1 MTVVPSGG
9 GSATGQEPFAC
20 DFHIHNVRN
29 YMRDVDMNERGKQLI
44 APVLLLGFTTCG
56 SAMAADEPAAP
67 AAAAE
72 PAKPAPGTLAGV
84 LDASG
89 ITATGYVAASYYHSN
104 GYSTYHQFDNKHDSF
119 QLDQAA
125 LTIAFQPKEGFG
137 ALVNVAAG
145 EDMKILNAAEGSN
158 PNTFDVVQGFIQ
170 YATGPLTVIAGKYV
184 TLVGAEVIAPTGNT
198 NFSRSLL
205 FFAEPLTHTGIRAT
219 YAASDTLS
227 VVAGAN
233 NGWNYS
239 SLSTSGS
246 KTAELGVAWTPSKAF
261 SLTAQAY
268 VGKDPTF
275 DAQRTLV
282 DAVATYSATDAL
294 TLILSFDW
302 GKQKQHAAG
311 DPDLDWNGAAFY
323 TNYALNDQWRVSLRL
338 EYLDDKEGFVSGIV
352 GTAQKFKE
360 GTVTF
365 GYAPVKSFELR
376 MEARYDKSDKSTFVR
391 KITTDTSINPFADSQ
406 TGVALQGVY
415 KF

>member
-1 MTVVPSGG
+1 
-9 GSATGQEPFAC
+9 
-20 DFHIHNVRN
+20 
-29 YMRDVDMNERGKQLI
+29 MNKCGKQLI
-44 APVLLLGFTTCG
+44 APALMLGITTCG
-56 SAMAADEPAAP
+56 AAMAADEPAAP
-67 AAAAE
+67 VAAE

-104 GYSTYHQFDNKHDSF
+104 GYSTYHQFDNKHDTF

-137 ALVNVAAG
+137 ALVDVAAG
-145 EDMKILNAAEGSN
+145 EDMKILNTAEGSN
-158 PNTFDVVQGFIQ
+158 PNTFDVVQGFVQ

-184 TLVGAEVIAPTGNT
+184 TLAGAEVIAPTGNT

-219 YAASDTLS
+219 YAASDTFTL
-227 VVAGAN
+227 VAGVN

-246 KTAELGVAWTPSKAF
+246 KTAELGVAWTPSKTFA
-261 SLTAQAY
+261 LTAQAY
-268 VGKDPTF
+268 VGKDATF
-275 DAQRTLV
+275 DAQRTLL

-294 TLILSFDW
+294 TFILSYDW
-302 GKQKQHAAG
+302 GKQQQHAAG
-311 DPDLDWNGAAFY
+311 DPDLDWNGVAFY
-323 TNYALNDQWRVSLRL
+323 TNFALNDQWRTSLRL
-338 EYLDDKEGFVSGIV
+338 EYLDDKDGFVSGLV
-352 GTAQKFKE
+352 GTPQKLKE
-360 GTVTF
+360 GTLTF

-376 MEARYDKSDKSTFVR
+376 MEARYDKSDKATFVR
-391 KITTDTSINPFADSQ
+391 QINNIENANPLANSQ